1 MTRVLYTGDCILEA
15 RASYNTRMPP
25 TKNNTWK
32 WFFAILFALALF
44 ASILMI
50 AVNWHLQLK
59 PELLEAARERWVA
72 SGPASYVMVYT
83 TRRNDETKTDHYV
96 VKVRQKKTY
105 EVLVNDIRLTER
117 LDYYGMDAM
126 FNDIERFQDL
136 DSEKGKPRTYTRA
149 TFDDHTGAIRWYVR
163 RVMGS
168 RERQEINVEP
178 LETK

>member
-1 MTRVLYTGDCILEA
+1 LDA
-15 RASYNTRMPP
+15 RASYNTVMPP

-50 AVNWHLQLK
+50 AVSWHLQLK
-59 PELLEAARERWVA
+59 PELLEAARERWET
-72 SGPASYVMVYT
+72 SGPANYIMVYT
-83 TRRNDETKTDHYV
+83 TRRNDETTTDHYV
-96 VKVRQKKTY
+96 VKVRKKKTY
-105 EVLVNDIRLTER
+105 EVIVNDLPLTER

-126 FNDIERFQDL
+126 FNDIERFQDM
-136 DSEKGKPRTYTRA
+136 DNEKGKPRTYTRA